1 MGGSI
6 SKSFGGWLLTIICSS
21 LLYITIISIDDF
33 NLNYIS
39 FRATLLD
46 GIIII
51 IITGAVN
58 LLLFGAL
65 VMLISLIAGR
75 S

>member
-6 SKSFGGWLLTIICSS
+6 SKSFGGWFLTIICSS
-21 LLYITIISIDDF
+21 LLYIAIISIDDF

-39 FRATLLD
+39 FTATLLD

-51 IITGAVN
+51 IIAGAVN